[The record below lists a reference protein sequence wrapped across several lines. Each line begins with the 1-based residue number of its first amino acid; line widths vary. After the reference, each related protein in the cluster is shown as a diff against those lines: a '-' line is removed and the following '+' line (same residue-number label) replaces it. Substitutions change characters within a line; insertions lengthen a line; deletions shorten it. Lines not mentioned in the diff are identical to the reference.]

1 MDCST
6 EEQQMEVEALKSI
19 YGEQFTT
26 GGGTADDQPVFFE
39 VKVEQGNTKISLIF
53 TIPGTIL
60 LFC

>member
-19 YGEQFTT
+19 YAEQFTT

>member
-60 LFC
+60 HFC